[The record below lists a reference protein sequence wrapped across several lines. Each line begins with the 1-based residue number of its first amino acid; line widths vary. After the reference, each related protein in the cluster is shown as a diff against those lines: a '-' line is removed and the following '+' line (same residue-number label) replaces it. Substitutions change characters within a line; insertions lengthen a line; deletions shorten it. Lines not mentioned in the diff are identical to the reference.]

1 MYWTAAL
8 LEDSLHFRLDPGG
21 LVGKMRAQASLEI
34 LGDSSTSKPQ
44 EESLGDTVDQLE
56 GTKDQPP

>member
-1 MYWTAAL
+1 M